1 MKSRLLFTLC
11 LLFTL
16 AAVIYGQETPA
27 NTEQTPLSGQNEK
40 QDGASADSASVDN
53 KLGDEL
59 AEEKEPAGGRLT
71 PEERQRTELE
81 IKSSTMPELAA
92 WCRTLGLSEG
102 GTKDEL
108 AKRVRNYFGL
118 PEPNNTD
125 DGRKILIIESA
136 QSTEYFTVEVID
148 EDYARLKGDV
158 RLILQDKEDVHKIKA
173 DEVLFNRTRN
183 IITAKGKVEYIK
195 VKGDTTEIFRGENIT
210 VNIDDWDSVFLDG
223 DSEKTLSDDNT
234 AYRFEGTVIS
244 RSYDDV
250 VILNNARISNANNEE
265 ALWYITASKLWLLP
279 GSDFAIF
286 NMVLKVGEIPVL
298 YFPFFY
304 YSADDLIFHPVIGY
318 RSREG
323 GFVQTSTYIM
333 GRPKG
338 DTTEQSSITKILGS
352 SADMEKEPNGIFLR
366 STGKKATN
374 TDEKTL
380 KLMADY
386 YVNLGAYAGIDF
398 SAPKAGILN
407 SFDLSAGAGFS
418 RTLSMIGNDYT
429 PYYPKY
435 DGSVEWNN
443 SNLFSKTVPFRYRM
457 KTQSSLRGTY
467 GGLSWTVPFY
477 SDPFIDRDFF
487 QNRAEAM
494 DWVNMIQQGSEISD
508 DELSKQ
514 DIGNYSWQIN
524 GNLSPQVSFLS
535 PYVSSLSVSS
545 ITTSL
550 AFKILDN
557 NSYSVNT
564 DNPGRKFFA
573 PDKYTIYNASG
584 SISGTPLTIGKK
596 SNAAKDASNTEQ
608 EDPLKNIGAL
618 IPPWEENKITSEKK
632 INDDKLTPPA
642 LNKTFD
648 IPRTGNTQF
657 TAGYQLSPSG
667 SSELQ
672 FMSGSW
678 KKSEDINWSEVQS
691 ILSNFSGNG
700 NINFN
705 FNHTEGL
712 FTNSLS
718 FSGGGTWRDF
728 NYLNEE
734 AEAYD
739 TEDERKAARK
749 QQYALTNYSSTYA
762 YNTTLKP
769 LYRDPIFGQSN
780 IQYNLGGTLVK
791 SKKYDMNAGLEGPEL
806 TPQWGT
812 FKKEQTKDGEEI
824 LGIRN
829 HKLASNVAANIMDK
843 QQSLTVSAD
852 LPPLDPLIQTNASFR
867 VWYSTTTA
875 RIDFKKPEM
884 LDNKPNDEWKIDP
897 LYLTQTFD
905 FGKISTNYSMAMEP
919 EDDFK
924 VNNITASLSLWDFNA
939 SFSAVK
945 INRWKFM
952 PDDPNNPTQGGKWVQ
967 QTGEEPAINPRDL
980 SFSYRKSFS
989 DREIIKNRLGF
1000 SVNVD
1005 TKLIYNLLK
1014 HTESNFQFSTG
1025 FTLKVTNFLDLT
1037 LTATSENAVVFR
1049 YLKNVPGM
1057 EEYTKM
1063 YIDGPQNN
1071 VFIDLVD
1078 SFNFF
1083 DNSKRQRSGFKM
1095 KRFNLTAVHH
1105 LGDWNAT
1112 FDIAMSPYLDPA
1124 SNPPKYDINAEIK
1137 FLVEWSAISEIKTDL
1152 KYEKRYERWTQ
1163 NK

>member
-16 AAVIYGQETPA
+16 TAAIYGQETPA
-27 NTEQTPLSGQNEK
+27 NTEQKPLSGQNETS
-40 QDGASADSASVDN
+40 DVSSAEIKPGN
-53 KLGDEL
+53 EEL
-59 AEEKEPAGGRLT
+59 AEGKEPARVRLT
-71 PEERQRTELE
+71 PDERRRTELE

-92 WCRTLGLSEG
+92 WCRSLGLSEG
-102 GTKDEL
+102 GTKEEL
-108 AKRVRNYFGL
+108 AKRVRDYFGL
-118 PEPNNTD
+118 PEPNNND

-136 QSTEYFTVEVID
+136 QSTEYFTVGVID

-158 RLILQDKEDVHKIKA
+158 RLILYDKDDVHKIKA

-223 DSEKTLSDDNT
+223 DSEKTLADDNT

-250 VILNNARISNANNEE
+250 VILNNARISNAKNEE
-265 ALWYITASKLWLLP
+265 ALWSITASRLWLLP

-374 TDEKTL
+374 TNEKTL

-398 SAPKAGILN
+398 SAPKLGLLN
-407 SFDLSAGAGFS
+407 SFDMSVGAGFS
-418 RTLSMIGNDYT
+418 RTLSMIRNNYT
-429 PYYPKY
+429 PYAPKY

-443 SNLFSKTVPFRYRM
+443 SNLFSSTVPFRYRM
-457 KTQSSLRGTY
+457 KTQSSLRGKY
-467 GGLSWTVPFY
+467 GSLSWNIPFY

-508 DELSKQ
+508 EELAKQ
-514 DIGNYSWQIN
+514 DIGAYSWLIN
-524 GNLSPQVSFLS
+524 GSLSPSIGFLS

-545 ITTSL
+545 LTTSL
-550 AFKILDN
+550 VFKIIRDN
-557 NSYSVNT
+557 DIYSTNR
-564 DNPGRKFFA
+564 DHPGREFFA

-596 SNAAKDASNTEQ
+596 SSSEENTSDTEQ
-608 EDPLKNIGAL
+608 EDPLKNIGMI
-618 IPPWEENKITSEKK
+618 IPPWEENIKTTEKIT
-632 INDDKLTPPA
+632 NDDKLSPPA

-672 FMSGSW
+672 FMSGNW
-678 KKSEDINWSEVQS
+678 KKSEDINWNEVQS

-728 NYLNEE
+728 NFLNEE

-739 TEDERKAARK
+739 TEAEREAARR
-749 QQYALTNYSSTYA
+749 QQYAFTNYSSTYA

-780 IQYNLGGTLVK
+780 IQYSLGGTLVK
-791 SKKYDMNAGLEGPEL
+791 SKKYTDGDGPEL

-812 FKKEQTKDGEEI
+812 LKKEQTKDGEEI
-824 LGIRN
+824 LGLRS
-829 HKLASNVAANIMDK
+829 HKLASNIAANIMDK
-843 QQSLTVSAD
+843 QQNLTVSAD

-867 VWYSTTTA
+867 VWRSTTTA
-875 RIDFKKPEM
+875 RIDFKKPEI

-897 LYLTQTFD
+897 LYLSETLD
-905 FGKISTNYSMAMEP
+905 FGKINTVYSMAMEP

-924 VNNITASLSLWDFNA
+924 VNNITASLKLWDFNA

-945 INRWKFM
+945 LNKWKFM

-967 QTGEEPAINPRDL
+967 ETGEEPAITPRDL
-980 SFSYRKSFS
+980 TFSYNKRLSE
-989 DREIIKNRLGF
+989 REIIKNRLGF
-1000 SVNVD
+1000 SINVD
-1005 TKLIYNLLK
+1005 TRLFYNLQK

-1025 FTLKVTNFLDLT
+1025 FTLKVNNFLDFSLS
-1037 LTATSENAVVFR
+1037 ATSENAVVFR

-1071 VFIDLVD
+1071 IFTDLVD

-1095 KRFNLTAVHH
+1095 KRFNLTAIHH

-1112 FDIAMSPYLDPA
+1112 LDIAMSPYLDPT
-1124 SNPPKYDINAEIK
+1124 SNPPKYDVNTEIR
-1137 FLVEWSAISEIKTDL
+1137 FFVEWSAISEIKTDI
-1152 KYEKRYERWTQ
+1152 KYEKRYEKWTQ

>member
-11 LLFTL
+11 LLFSLT
-16 AAVIYGQETPA
+16 AAIYGQETPA
-27 NTEQTPLSGQNEK
+27 DSEK
-40 QDGASADSASVDN
+40 NPAADE
-53 KLGDEL
+53 EL

-71 PEERQRTELE
+71 PEESQRTELE

-92 WCRTLGLSEG
+92 WCRSLGLSEG
-102 GTKDEL
+102 GTKEEL
-108 AKRVRNYFGL
+108 AKRVRDYFGL
-118 PEPNNTD
+118 PEPNNGD

-158 RLILQDKEDVHKIKA
+158 RLILHDKNDIHKIKA

-195 VKGDTTEIFRGENIT
+195 EKGDTTEIFRGENIT

-223 DSEKTLSDDNT
+223 DSEKTLSDDTT

-250 VILNNARISNANNEE
+250 VILNNARISNAKNEE
-265 ALWYITASKLWLLP
+265 ALWSMTASKLWLLP

-318 RSREG
+318 KSREG

-366 STGKKATN
+366 STGKKAAN
-374 TDEKTL
+374 TDEKSL
-380 KLMADY
+380 KLLADY

-398 SAPKAGILN
+398 SAPKMGILN
-407 SFDLSAGAGFS
+407 TFDLSLGAGFS
-418 RTLSMIGNDYT
+418 RTLSMINNNYN
-429 PYYPKY
+429 PYAPNY

-457 KTQSSLRGTY
+457 KTQSSIRGTY

-487 QNRAEAM
+487 QSRAEAM
-494 DWVNMIQQGSEISD
+494 DWVNMIQQGSEIND
-508 DELSKQ
+508 DDSKQ
-514 DIGNYSWQIN
+514 DIGAYTWQIS
-524 GNLSPQVSFLS
+524 GNLSPSVGFLS
-535 PYVSSLSVSS
+535 PYISSLSISS

-550 AFKILDN
+550 AFKNIRDN
-557 NSYSVNT
+557 TITNRE
-564 DNPGRKFFA
+564 NPGREFFA

-584 SISGTPLTIGKK
+584 SISGTPLTIGKRTPP
-596 SNAAKDASNTEQ
+596 AKDAPDTEQ
-608 EDPLKNIGAL
+608 EDLFKNIGAL
-618 IPPWEENKITSEKK
+618 IPPWIDNKETPEKK
-632 INDDKLTPPA
+632 TNADKLTPPA

-648 IPRTGNTQF
+648 IPRSGNTQF

-672 FMSGSW
+672 FISGSW

-691 ILSNFSGNG
+691 ILSNFNGNG
-700 NINFN
+700 NINFA

-728 NYLNEE
+728 NFLNDE

-739 TEDERKAARK
+739 TEAERTAARK
-749 QQYALTNYSSTYA
+749 LQYAQTNYSSTYA

-769 LYRDPIFGQSN
+769 LYRDPIFSQSN
-780 IQYNLGGTLVK
+780 IQYSLGGTLVK
-791 SKKYDMNAGLEGPEL
+791 SKKYTDGDSPEL

-824 LGIRN
+824 LGLRN
-829 HKLASNVAANIMDK
+829 HRLSSNIAANIMDK

-897 LYLTQTFD
+897 LYLTETLD
-905 FGKISTNYSMAMEP
+905 FGKINATYSMSMEP

-924 VNNITASLSLWDFNA
+924 VNNITASLTLWDFHA

-945 INRWKFM
+945 INKWKFI
-952 PDDPNNPTQGGKWVQ
+952 PDKPDNPSEGGKWVQ

-980 SFSYRKSFS
+980 TFSYRKTLSEK
-989 DREIIKNRLGF
+989 EIIKNRLGF

-1005 TKLIYNLLK
+1005 TRLFYDLQR
-1014 HTESNFQFSTG
+1014 HTNSNFQFTTG
-1025 FTLKVTNFLDLT
+1025 FTLKVNNFLDLT
-1037 LTATSENAVVFR
+1037 LSAMSENAVVFR

-1071 VFIDLVD
+1071 LFIDLVD

-1083 DNSKRQRSGFKM
+1083 DNSKRQRTGFKM

-1112 FDIAMSPYLDPA
+1112 FDIAMSPYLDPT

>member
-16 AAVIYGQETPA
+16 TAAIYGQETPA
-27 NTEQTPLSGQNEK
+27 ATDIKSEEVK
-40 QDGASADSASVDN
+40 SADGTSE
-53 KLGDEL
+53 GEEL
-59 AEEKEPAGGRLT
+59 AEEKDPPGGRLT
-71 PEERQRTELE
+71 PEEKQRKELE
-81 IKSSTMPELAA
+81 IKSSTMPELAV
-92 WCRTLGLSEG
+92 WCRSLGLPEG
-102 GTKDEL
+102 GTKEEL
-108 AKRVRNYFGL
+108 AGRVREYFGL
-118 PEPNNTD
+118 QEPNNTD
-125 DGRKILIIESA
+125 DDRKIIIIESA

-158 RLILQDKEDVHKIKA
+158 RLVLHDKEDIHKIKA

-195 VKGDTTEIFRGENIT
+195 EKGDTTEIFRGENIT

-223 DSEKTLSDDNT
+223 DSEKTLSDEST

-265 ALWYITASKLWLLP
+265 ALWSITASKLWLLP

-323 GFVQTSTYIM
+323 GFVQTSTYIL

-338 DTTEQSSITKILGS
+338 DTTEQISITKILGS

-374 TDEKTL
+374 TDEISL
-380 KLMADY
+380 KLIADY

-407 SFDLSAGAGFS
+407 SLELSAGAGFS
-418 RTLSMIGNDYT
+418 RTLSTIGNSYT
-429 PYYPKY
+429 PYAPKY
-435 DGSVEWNN
+435 DGTVEWNN

-457 KTQSSLRGTY
+457 KTQSSFRGTY
-467 GGLSWTVPFY
+467 GGFSWLIPFY
-477 SDPFIDRDFF
+477 SDPFIDKDFF
-487 QNRAEAM
+487 QNRSEAM
-494 DWVNMIQQGSEISD
+494 DWVNMIRQGSETID
-508 DELSKQ
+508 DDART
-514 DIGNYSWQIN
+514 DILPYTWQIN
-524 GNLSPQVSFLS
+524 GNISPSVGFLS
-535 PYVSSLSVSS
+535 PYISSLSISS
-545 ITTSL
+545 LSTSI
-550 AFKILDN
+550 AFKNIKDNDILGANKDH
-557 NSYSVNT
+557 
-564 DNPGRKFFA
+564 PGREFFA

-584 SISGTPLTIGKK
+584 SISGTPLTIGRK
-596 SNAAKDASNTEQ
+596 SRSAKDASDTEQ
-608 EDPLKNIGAL
+608 ENHLKNIGEI
-618 IPPWEENKITSEKK
+618 IPPWEENKKTPEKIT
-632 INDDKLTPPA
+632 NNDKLSPPA

-648 IPRTGNTQF
+648 IPRSGNNQF
-657 TAGYQLSPSG
+657 TAGYQLSPSS

-672 FMSGSW
+672 FMTGSW
-678 KKSEDINWSEVQS
+678 KKSEDINWNEVQS

-705 FNHTEGL
+705 YNHSEGL
-712 FTNSLS
+712 FANSLS

-728 NYLNEE
+728 NFLNEE

-739 TEDERKAARK
+739 TDDKRDAARK
-749 QQYALTNYSSTYA
+749 QQYAFTNYSSTYA
-762 YNTTLKP
+762 YNTTLRP
-769 LYRDPIFGQSN
+769 LYMDPIFGQSN
-780 IQYNLGGTLVK
+780 IQYSLGGTLVK
-791 SKKYDMNAGLEGPEL
+791 SKKYEDGDGPEL

-824 LGIRN
+824 LGLRS
-829 HKLASNVAANIMDK
+829 HKLASNIAANIMDK
-843 QQSLTVSAD
+843 QQTLTISAD

-875 RIDFKKPEM
+875 RIDFKKPEI

-897 LYLTQTFD
+897 LYLSETLD
-905 FGKISTNYSMAMEP
+905 FGKINTTYSMAMEP

-924 VNNITASLSLWDFNA
+924 INSITASLKLWDFDA

-945 INRWKFM
+945 LNKWKFIS
-952 PDDPNNPTQGGKWVQ
+952 DNPNNPSQGGKWVQ
-967 QTGEEPAINPRDL
+967 ETDENPEINPRDL
-980 SFSYRKSFS
+980 TFSYRKSLS
-989 DREIIKNRLGF
+989 EQEIIKNRLGL

-1005 TKLIYNLLK
+1005 TRLFYDLQR
-1014 HTESNFQFSTG
+1014 HTNSNFQFSMG
-1025 FTLKVTNFLDLT
+1025 FTLKVNNLLDLSFS
-1037 LTATSENAVVFR
+1037 ATSENAVVFR
-1049 YLKNVPGM
+1049 YFKGFPGM

-1071 VFIDLVD
+1071 VFTDLVD

-1083 DNSKRQRSGFKM
+1083 DDSKRQRSGFKM

-1112 FDIAMSPYLDPA
+1112 FDIAMSPYLKPSTDPLKP
-1124 SNPPKYDINAEIK
+1124 STYDINAEIK

-1152 KYEKRYERWTQ
+1152 KYEKRYEKWTQ